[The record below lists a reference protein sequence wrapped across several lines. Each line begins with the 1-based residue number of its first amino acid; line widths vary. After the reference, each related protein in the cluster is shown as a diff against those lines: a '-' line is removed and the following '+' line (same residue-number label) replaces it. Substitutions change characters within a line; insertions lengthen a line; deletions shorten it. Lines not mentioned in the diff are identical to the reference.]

1 MINLWYIAEHGE
13 NIKNVGYKNET
24 HDKKELK
31 ALKAAK
37 GTPVAFLALLI
48 SFSNP

>member
-1 MINLWYIAEHGE
+1 MINLRYIAEHGE

-24 HDKKELK
+24 RDKKELK

-37 GTPVAFLALLI
+37 GNMVAF
-48 SFSNP
+48 FSPLNIL

>member
-1 MINLWYIAEHGE
+1 MINLRYIAKKGE

-31 ALKAAK
+31 AA
-37 GTPVAFLALLI
+37 
-48 SFSNP
+48 